1 MENVVATG
9 DVKQSFDLVKIN
21 TTFDKTEYN
30 PDRFPGLVY
39 RIKVPKTSTLIFR
52 TGKMVCTGSRSEE
65 MAVIAINKVVKELRK
80 GGIKIKNKP
89 ICKVQNIVASVDLG
103 GQIDLEE
110 VARQLPR
117 SMYEP
122 EQFPGL
128 IYRMKKPKTVILIFS
143 SGKLVC
149 TGAKIESQVKNAVN
163 NLHNLLEKKNLM
175 LY

>member
-110 VARQLPR
+110 VANELI
-117 SMYEP
+117 SDDFLDSFSP
-122 EQFPGL
+122 EIGVMAATTTA
-128 IYRMKKPKTVILIFS
+128 YGSTM
-143 SGKLVC
+143 GC
-149 TGAKIESQVKNAVN
+149 TDSCGATTICC
-163 NLHNLLEKKNLM
+163 
-175 LY
+175 